1 MGGEV
6 GDVAANIGVEPVL
19 RLRVK
24 PLLNILQRRHRGR
37 NEIALGDE
45 RRGELAAVLIQPVAA
60 AHRDLAVSDVARTDL
75 QDDRLVLLD
84 PAPRSEVHTSAPQSL
99 MPLSSTVLGSKKNLH
114 TLSTATNLL

>member
-60 AHRDLAVSDVARTDL
+60 DHRDIAASDVARPRPPEDRKSAVVGKSVSGRVDL
-75 QDDRLVLLD
+75 GGR
-84 PAPRSEVHTSAPQSL
+84 RI
-99 MPLSSTVLGSKKNLH
+99 SKKK
-114 TLSTATNLL
+114 TTNKKLKKESQ